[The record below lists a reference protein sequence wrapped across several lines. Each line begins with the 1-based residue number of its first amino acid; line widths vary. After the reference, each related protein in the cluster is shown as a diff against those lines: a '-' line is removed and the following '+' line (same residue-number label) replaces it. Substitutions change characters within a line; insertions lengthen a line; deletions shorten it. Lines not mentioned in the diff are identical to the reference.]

1 MKRVSQGV
9 KRPKVVTEKEPT
21 DMGKDEEMK
30 EKIETLLEALPYI
43 KKFAGST
50 FVIKYGGAAME
61 EVDLKKEFAKDVA
74 LLKYVGVHP
83 VIVHGGG
90 PMIGRLLK
98 DLQIPTR
105 FVDGLRVTD
114 EKTLEVAEM
123 VLSGLVN
130 KEIVKN
136 INDMG
141 GRAIGLSGKDG
152 RLLLAKQV
160 ADKKIGLVGEI
171 THVDVAI
178 IKDITRHGYIPVI
191 APIADGMDGKSY
203 NINADSAAG
212 SIARALSAEKLILLT
227 DVEGVIGKDGK
238 LISMLKK
245 KQIRQLIQQK
255 TVTGGMIP
263 KVNCCVDALK
273 GGVRETH
280 IVDGRVPHAI
290 LLEVF
295 TDSGVGT
302 QITGDE

>member
-1 MKRVSQGV
+1 MS
-9 KRPKVVTEKEPT
+9 
-21 DMGKDEEMK
+21 
-30 EKIETLLEALPYI
+30 EKIGTLLEALPYI
-43 KKFAGST
+43 KKFSGST

-61 EVDLKKEFAKDVA
+61 ETALKVEFARDVS
-74 LLKYVGVHP
+74 LLKYVGINP

-114 EKTLEVAEM
+114 EKTLEIAEM
-123 VLSGLVN
+123 VLSGMVN

-141 GRAIGLSGKDG
+141 GSAIGISGKDG
-152 RLLLAKQV
+152 RLLSAKQV
-160 ADKKIGLVGEI
+160 ENAEVGLVGDI
-171 THVDVAI
+171 TDVNASI
-178 IKDITRHGYIPVI
+178 IKDISKHGYIPVI
-191 APIADGMDGKSY
+191 APIADGGSGKSY
-203 NINADSAAG
+203 NINADTAAG
-212 SIARALSAEKLILLT
+212 SIAQALSAEKFILLT
-227 DVEGVIGKDGK
+227 DVQGVMGKDGQ

-245 KQIRQLIQQK
+245 SEIEKLIQDK

-263 KVNCCVDALK
+263 KVNCCLNALN

-290 LLEVF
+290 LLEIF

-302 QITGDE
+302 EITGDE